1 MKQAYLISTGTELLQ
16 GTTPDTN
23 SVFLAEHLQALG
35 IKVVGKSTVG
45 DEKEQIKQAFSA
57 GLASAD
63 LVISTGGLGPTFD
76 DLTKQVACEVM
87 GCKLEL
93 RLEEAE
99 RIRAYFA
106 HRQRAMPD
114 INMRQAMFPAEGVVL
129 VNRAGT
135 APGIYLAKNGKL
147 LVLLP
152 GPPREMHLM
161 FEQEVVPL
169 LKRDLGNELPSIF
182 KRTIKTIGLGESQVE
197 ERLESLMQSSPAN
210 AAALL
215 AVDGEVHI
223 RLTREEAAGAEHSP
237 ELDRLAESMIE
248 RLGRNVYGCDDD
260 TLISVVASLL
270 RKKGRTLST
279 AESCTGG
286 LLGKMITDMPGSS
299 DYYWGGAVTY
309 SNQAKEVLLGVSPD
323 TLQAF
328 GAVSQETAREMA
340 EGMRRKSQS
349 DYALAITGVAGPGG
363 GSPGKPVGLVYIA
376 LAHPEGCVIRELRFG
391 LGRDYIRILSAKSA
405 LDLLRRNIQFKFNG

>member
-1 MKQAYLISTGTELLQ
+1 MKLAYLISTGTELLH

-45 DEKEQIKQAFSA
+45 DEKEQIRQAFSA

-87 GCKLEL
+87 DCKLEL
-93 RLEEAE
+93 RADEAE

-106 HRQRAMPD
+106 LRQRTMPD
-114 INMRQAMFPAEGVVL
+114 INLRQAMFPAEGAVL
-129 VNRAGT
+129 VNGAGT
-135 APGIYLAKNGKL
+135 APGMYLAKNGKL

-152 GPPREMHLM
+152 GPPREMHPM

-169 LKRDLGNELPSIF
+169 LKRDLGNELPAIF
-182 KRTIKTIGLGESQVE
+182 TRTIKTIGLGESQVE
-197 ERLESLMQSSPAN
+197 ERLKSLMQSSSAN
-210 AAALL
+210 SVALL

-223 RLTREEAAGAEHSP
+223 RLTREEEAGSEHSP
-237 ELDRLAESMIE
+237 ELDRLAEHMIDK
-248 RLGRNVYGCDDD
+248 LGRNVYGCDDD
-260 TLISVVASLL
+260 KLISVVAGLL
-270 RKKGRTLST
+270 RQRGRTLST

-286 LLGKMITDMPGSS
+286 LLGKMITDLPGSS

-309 SNQAKEVLLGVSPD
+309 SNQAKEVLLGVKPH

-340 EGMRRKSQS
+340 EGMRSKSLS

-376 LAHPEGCVIRELRFG
+376 LAHPGGCEVRELRFG

-405 LDLLRRNIQFKFNG
+405 LDLLRRNIQFNG

>member
-1 MKQAYLISTGTELLQ
+1 LKLAYLISTGTELLQ

-23 SVFLAEHLQALG
+23 AVFLAEHLQALG

-45 DEKEQIKQAFSA
+45 DEKEQIKLAFNT

-63 LVISTGGLGPTFD
+63 LVVSTGGLGPTFD
-76 DLTKQVACEVM
+76 DLTKQVVCEVLD
-87 GCKLEL
+87 CKLEL

-106 HRQRAMPD
+106 DRERAMPD
-114 INMRQAMFPAEGVVL
+114 INLRQAMFPVEGEVL
-129 VNRAGT
+129 VNLAGT
-135 APGIYLAKNGKL
+135 APGMYLAKNGKM

-152 GPPREMHLM
+152 GPPREMHPM

-169 LKRDLGNELPSIF
+169 LRRDLGDELSSIF

-197 ERLESLMQSSPAN
+197 ERLESLMQSSTDN
-210 AAALL
+210 SIALL

-223 RLTREEAAGAEHSP
+223 HLTREEQAGAEHSP
-237 ELDRLAESMIE
+237 ELDRLAERMID
-248 RLGRNVYGCDDD
+248 RLGRNVYGGDDD
-260 TLISVVASLL
+260 NLISVVAGLL
-270 RKKGRTLST
+270 RQKGRNLST
-279 AESCTGG
+279 VESCTGG

-299 DYYWGGAVTY
+299 DYYWGGAITY
-309 SNQAKEVLLGVSPD
+309 SNQAKEVLLGVNPH

-340 EGMRRKSQS
+340 EGMRRRAQS

-363 GSPGKPVGLVYIA
+363 GSLGKPVGLVYIA
-376 LAHPEGCVIRELRFG
+376 LAHTGGCEVRELRFG

-405 LDLLRRNIQFKFNG
+405 VDLLRRNIQFSG